1 MIAQVRTHACALEV
15 EIRSALAAHPLS
27 KYPNFSPEALSV
39 CRYTDGFGVARYK
52 AIFPEAGRDH
62 ELEPQ
67 FLPLTSDPA
76 ATWKVLNRF
85 RGPDFMKLQ
94 AMVDCY
100 AQTVTKAQMRAATD
114 RYKAAMATPDWKYHS
129 SQLKGRA

>member
-1 MIAQVRTHACALEV
+1 MKGQVRTPACALEV

-39 CRYTDGFGVARYK
+39 CRYTDGLGVSRYK
-52 AIFPEAGRDH
+52 VIFPEAGRDH

-67 FLPLTSDPA
+67 FLTLTSDPA
-76 ATWKVLNRF
+76 ATWKVLNQF
-85 RGPDFMKLQ
+85 RGPDFMRLQ

-100 AQTVTKAQMRAATD
+100 ALTVTRCQMRAAAH
-114 RYKAAMATPDWKYHS
+114 RYNSAMATPDWKYHS
-129 SQLKGRA
+129 SQIRGRT